1 MSALGRARLARRLYL
16 AAPGWSAVVGI
27 LVVLVAGLVIAAPRA
42 ATEAA
47 GVELRQALAD
57 VRGPQR
63 DLVAQ
68 SSAHLEPGSGKTSE
82 LPPAEAE
89 VYGAL
94 DEQLR
99 VLADTAAP
107 GLRERLGEID
117 YFARGGVL
125 TAPHPDPPDDVP
137 IGSARL
143 AFDPHILER
152 VEIVD
157 GRVPAGASTG
167 LDAVVVDPIS
177 GQYVSVVEVMMSVD
191 TAETLGWDIGQARI
205 VRESNLELRL
215 TGVFDADDPE
225 ALVWQHVPSVLTAQE
240 FDDGNAPPSATGT
253 VFVAPGTVTALP
265 HLASALRL
273 TVWLPFDATG
283 LTIEQAQTTA
293 TELRRFTTARE
304 QLPSIGGATLRFN
317 SETLAE
323 IERVLARSEATAAL
337 LVLVGS
343 GPLGVA
349 GAVLGLA
356 AQGTVAARRPTLAL
370 AAARG
375 ATPVSLRAALGL
387 EGALVGVPAAALGLA
402 LALLLTPGRFDPA
415 VLVIAAIV
423 GLAPAAVFAA
433 RASFP
438 LRRSTRDDLGAS
450 TSGRLRLAL
459 DLVVTGLAVLST
471 VLLVTGGGTTD
482 DGRVDWLA
490 VVAPLLL
497 ATAGALLGE
506 RLLPA
511 PAGAALARAS
521 AGPRL
526 AGFLGL
532 ARAVRDP
539 SGSIAGLALVVAVA
553 IAVGSS
559 VLLATLD
566 RGTVTAATAAVGGDL
581 RVDGPPL
588 TADQVD
594 ELAATPGVAHLAGI
608 EAVGS
613 VTFSDGSERL
623 QVPAYVVDGAE
634 LAGIQASFPAGLDG
648 GDSPIPFVGSPDLVA
663 DILGEEN
670 TVEGVS
676 ADLLGSSGGAAGIG
690 GGMWLMVDRSASEAI
705 GAGLFS
711 PRILVVGLEP
721 GADAAVVAEA
731 LATAL
736 PQSRVTTLD
745 DRIAQQRATPIP
757 GTLRAGFAIAIALAA
772 LLAVIAILMSARL
785 AAPRRVT
792 LVRSLHR
799 LGADRRTIASTFVV
813 ESVPALLSS
822 FLIGGALGA
831 AIPFLVVASVDLA
844 PVVGG
849 VEPPALAADPLALAL
864 IVVGALAAAALSLAP
879 VLLPNRKDSA

>member
-1 MSALGRARLARRLYL
+1 MSGLGRARLAGRLYL

-27 LVVLVAGLVIAAPRA
+27 LVVLVSGLLVAAPRA

-47 GVELRQALAD
+47 GIELRQAVAD
-57 VRGPQR
+57 IRGPQR

-68 SSAHLEPGSGKTSE
+68 TSAFLQAGPGE
-82 LPPAEAE
+82 APDLDPAAAE

-94 DEQLR
+94 DEQLAA
-99 VLADTAAP
+99 LADTAAP
-107 GLRERLGEID
+107 DLRERLGEVD
-117 YFARGGVL
+117 YFGRGGVI
-125 TAPHPDPPDDVP
+125 TARHPDPPDDVP
-137 IGSARL
+137 IGSARI
-143 AFDPHILER
+143 AFDPRILDRAEV
-152 VEIVD
+152 VEGVA
-157 GRVPAGASTG
+157 PAPADP
-167 LDAVVVDPIS
+167 DAFVVDPVS
-177 GQYVSVVEVMMSVD
+177 GLLLHVVEVMMSTD
-191 TAETLGWDIGQARI
+191 SAETLGWDLGQARI
-205 VRESNLELRL
+205 AREAGLEMRL
-215 TGVFDADDPE
+215 VGVFEADDPD
-225 ALVWQHVPSVLTAQE
+225 ALVWQHVPSVLAAEE
-240 FDDGNAPPSATGT
+240 FDDGNTPPRATGT
-253 VFVAPGTVTALP
+253 VFVAPGTLAALP
-265 HLASALRL
+265 QIASAVRL
-273 TVWLPFDATG
+273 TVWVPFDASG
-283 LTIEQAQTTA
+283 LTIEQAQTTV

-304 QLPSIGGATLRFN
+304 QIPAIGGATLRFS
-317 SETLAE
+317 SETLTA
-323 IERVLARSEATAAL
+323 IERVLARSEATSAL

-375 ATPVSLRAALGL
+375 ATPASLRVALGL
-387 EGALVGVPAAALGLA
+387 EGALVGLPAAALGVA

-415 VLVIAAIV
+415 AVIVGAVV

-438 LRRSTRDDLGAS
+438 LRRSVRDDLGAS
-450 TSGRLRLAL
+450 TRGRLRLAL
-459 DLVVTGLAVLST
+459 DLVVTGLAAMST

-511 PAGAALARAS
+511 PAGAALARAA

-539 SGSIAGLALVVAVA
+539 GGSIAGLALVVAVA

-566 RGTVTAATAAVGGDL
+566 RGTVTAATAAIGGDL

-608 EAVGS
+608 EAIGS

-623 QVPAYVVDGAE
+623 QVPAYVVDGAA
-634 LAGIQASFPAGLDG
+634 LARIQSSFPAGLEG
-648 GDSPIPFVGSPDLVA
+648 SEAPIPFVGSPALVG
-663 DILGEEN
+663 DIVGDEN
-670 TVEGVS
+670 TVEGVD

-690 GGMWLMVDRSASEAI
+690 GGTWLMVDRGASELV

-721 GADAAVVAEA
+721 GADAATVAEA
-731 LATAL
+731 LAAAL
-736 PQSRVTTLD
+736 PDSRVTTLD
-745 DRIAQQRATPIP
+745 DRIAEQRATPIP

-785 AAPRRVT
+785 VAGRRVT

-799 LGADRRTIASTFVV
+799 LGADRRTIAATFVV

-822 FLIGGALGA
+822 FVIGGALGV
-831 AIPFLVVASVDLA
+831 AIPLLVVASVDLA

-849 VEPPALAADPLALAL
+849 IEAPALVADPLSLAL
-864 IVVGALAAAALSLAP
+864 IVVGAVAAAALSLAP
-879 VLLPNRKDSA
+879 VLLPDRKESA